1 VDSNAAQYRFRVR
14 GGAGRDLEGRPLQQ
28 RRTAVEL
35 LMLVAAFGVNP
46 PRPIDV
52 QAPWT
57 FAFGLFF
64 VSALL

>member
-1 VDSNAAQYRFRVR
+1 
-14 GGAGRDLEGRPLQQ
+14 
-28 RRTAVEL
+28 VEL
-35 LMLVAAFGVNP
+35 LVLVAAFGVNP

-57 FAFGLFF
+57 FALFF

>member
-1 VDSNAAQYRFRVR
+1 
-14 GGAGRDLEGRPLQQ
+14 
-28 RRTAVEL
+28 VEL
-35 LMLVAAFGVNP
+35 LVLVAAFGVNP